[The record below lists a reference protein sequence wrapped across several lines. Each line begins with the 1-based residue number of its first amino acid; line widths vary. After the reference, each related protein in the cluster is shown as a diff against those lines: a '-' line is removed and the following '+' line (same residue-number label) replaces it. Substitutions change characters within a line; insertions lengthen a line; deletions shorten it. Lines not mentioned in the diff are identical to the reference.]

1 MGSEFDIRAKI
12 NTRCVV
18 EQDAQ
23 ATTVTKNITYVCSH
37 PIILAI
43 IKRYN
48 NFRKKGKKT
57 KTLLNRNGINDRRN
71 YRREKIRSLEIS

>member
-1 MGSEFDIRAKI
+1 MGSEFDVRVKI

-57 KTLLNRNGINDRRN
+57 KTLLNRNGINGRRN